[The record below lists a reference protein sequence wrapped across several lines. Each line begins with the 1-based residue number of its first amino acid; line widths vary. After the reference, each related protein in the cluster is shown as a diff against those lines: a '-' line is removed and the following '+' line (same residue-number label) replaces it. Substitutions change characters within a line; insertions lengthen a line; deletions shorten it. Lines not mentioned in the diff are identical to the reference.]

1 MSLAQMHACL
11 SKTEVAALDHERDL
25 IERAK
30 QDPEA
35 FAAIYQRHHRMLLNY
50 VYRRTGDVH
59 ATEDL
64 VADVFLIVLRSLSGY
79 RYRGVPLRFWLLR
92 IATNAVNRWARRNRR
107 RMRELKEADQVPGR
121 TMSRTR
127 GEVDSEFLANAMLS
141 LPPRYQSVLSLYHLE
156 GLSVKETAAV
166 IGCREGTVRSRL
178 TRARNALRAKLNG
191 RR

>member
-1 MSLAQMHACL
+1 MSLAQVQAFVGE
-11 SKTEVAALDHERDL
+11 TEVAALDHERDL

-35 FAAIYQRHHRMLLNY
+35 FAALYQRHHRMLLNY
-50 VYRRTGDVH
+50 VYRRTGNVH

-92 IATNAVNRWARRNRR
+92 IATNAVNRWARRHRR
-107 RMRELKEADQVPGR
+107 RMREL
-121 TMSRTR
+121 M
-127 GEVDSEFLANAMLS
+127 EVDQLPGKTVSCSSEEVDREYLACSMLS
-141 LPPRYQSVLSLYHLE
+141 LPPRYQSVLSLYHIE